1 MRKAANQRVEYLPW
15 NLITEIHLAPLQLRV
30 LYDVLILMQFKFESC
45 VKKKI
50 QHFVIQRK
58 CFN

>member
-45 VKKKI
+45 VKKKYNI
-50 QHFVIQRK
+50 L
-58 CFN
+58 